1 MSVVAMSNNDSSV
14 LMTVAEVAALL
25 RTSPA
30 AIYQMVNR
38 RQIGGVVRL
47 GRRVLFSRTELL
59 AWLDTKRVPPAKDY
73 GR

>member
-1 MSVVAMSNNDSSV
+1 MSNNDSSV

-25 RTSPA
+25 RMSRQ

-47 GRRVLFSRTELL
+47 GRRVLFSRARLL
-59 AWLDTKRVPPAKDY
+59 DWLDKKHVPPAKEY